1 MSRYCLDTSA
11 YSNFKR
17 GDPRIVDLVDRAE
30 WLGISSIALGELWL
44 GFLLGGRL
52 AKNQAELEEFLAS
65 PPVEEIFID
74 QEIGKIYAEMVA
86 SLRRAGTP
94 VPSNDVWIAAAA
106 VRVGAPVLTY
116 PPALD
121 SVTLRNLSVGAATVD
136 LTLQRYELD
145 VGVHLERR
153 EGEVEVVVVK

>member
-1 MSRYCLDTSA
+1 VALSRYCLDTSA

-17 GDPRIVDLVDRAE
+17 GDPQIVNLIDRAE

-65 PPVEEIFID
+65 PPVEEILID
-74 QEIGKIYAEMVA
+74 QEIGKIYAELVA

-106 VRVGAPVLTY
+106 VRAGAPVLTY
-116 PPALD
+116 DDHFEEIQQVRSIIFTPPA
-121 SVTLRNLSVGAATVD
+121 
-136 LTLQRYELD
+136 QE
-145 VGVHLERR
+145 
-153 EGEVEVVVVK
+153 K